1 MFRRYT
7 LWYVAALLMWI
18 FLENIFDH
26 FVQYLCTV
34 PTSRYIPAH
43 FLDIA
48 DISYK
53 ETWLRILY
61 VFESINQLFEYNIK
75 RGFYSD
81 VYTILSRDLINNID
95 HILKRILL
103 LCIHHFKNQ
112 IWFTVWTICAFR
124 VLNPNQWSLAKQS
137 GLKSWKLMPK
147 ITKTRWSQTGWC

>member
-1 MFRRYT
+1 MFCWSTLLVLSDFLPLHIVVCSGSSHFTAVSFSHYT
-7 LWYVAALLMWI
+7 LWCVAALLMWI

-26 FVQYLCTV
+26 FVQYSCTV

-61 VFESINQLFEYNIK
+61 VFESNQLFEYNIK
-75 RGFYSD
+75 RDFYSD

-95 HILKRILL
+95 HILKRTLL
-103 LCIHHFKNQ
+103 LCIHHFKIRFDLQ
-112 IWFTVWTICAFR
+112 YGPYAHF
-124 VLNPNQWSLAKQS
+124 
-137 GLKSWKLMPK
+137 GY
-147 ITKTRWSQTGWC
+147 